1 MKNTV
6 IYGASGGGKKV
17 PETLKNMNIDVDF
30 FVDGNDEKW
39 GTVFEGKEVKSPEE
53 IDKEL
58 HQIIIASELNQEA
71 IEKRLDKLGLLQNVI
86 MKEEIML
93 PYMENIK
100 KRINVNSNIPRNDKR
115 KVFIE
120 LLEGPVNGCG
130 GIVSWSM
137 NVARMLRK
145 NGIEAG
151 IMSSARYTFHE
162 GQEELFI
169 PFETSYDNY
178 WEDVINL
185 VNYFS
190 KNLPCTLILN
200 KQMQM
205 LYAGILL
212 KEMFP
217 DDVKIISV
225 IHNDAI
231 CLYKRSVLTKEYI
244 DKYLAITNPISESL
258 QNIGVSEKHILF
270 HDMPIIDKFFVN
282 HLYSLDESPINV
294 AYAGRVEAQTKRA
307 DLLVKLIEALENRKI
322 QYRFHIAGS
331 GSYEDNIKEFVDK
344 NNLQDKVKMYGY
356 ISRDDVPDFWKDKDV
371 CVVPSD
377 KEGCCLS
384 MMEAMAAGCVPVTTS
399 FSNAKA
405 FITQE
410 KNGYVCDFED
420 VNSMADIIQN
430 LYKERY
436 MVKQLGERASE
447 YIKLHCS
454 QKDYEQFLVTMVS
467 DD

>member
-17 PETLKNMNIDVDF
+17 LETLKNMNIDVDF
-30 FVDGNDEKW
+30 FVDGNEEKW
-39 GTVFEGKEVKSPEE
+39 GTVFEGKEVKAPEE

-71 IEKRLDKLGLLQNVI
+71 IEKRLDKLGLVENVI
-86 MKEEIML
+86 MKEDIML
-93 PYMENIK
+93 PYMEDVKKSIK
-100 KRINVNSNIPRNDKR
+100 VKGDIPRNNKR

-120 LLEGPVNGCG
+120 LLEGTINGCG

-151 IMSSARYTFHE
+151 IMSSARYTFPE

-178 WEDVINL
+178 WEDVVNL
-185 VNYFS
+185 VEYFS
-190 KNLPCTLILN
+190 ENLPCTLILN

-205 LYAGILL
+205 LYAGIIL

-217 DDVKIISV
+217 EDVKIISV
-225 IHNDAI
+225 IHSDAI
-231 CLYKRSVLTKEYI
+231 CLYKRAVLTTEFV
-244 DKYLAITNPISESL
+244 DKYLATTKPINDRL
-258 QNIGVSEKHILF
+258 INMGIDEKQILF
-270 HDMPIIDKFFVN
+270 HDMPINELFFSN
-282 HLYSLDESPINV
+282 HLYTLKELPINIGYV
-294 AYAGRVEAQTKRA
+294 GKLVQQTKRA
-307 DLLVKLIEALENRKI
+307 DLLVKLIEELEKREL

-331 GSYEDNIKEFVDK
+331 GTYEDDIKEFVNK
-344 NNLQDKVKMYGY
+344 HNLQDKVKMYGF
-356 ISRDDVPDFWKDKDV
+356 ILREEIPEFWKDKDV
-371 CVVPSD
+371 CVIVSD
-377 KEGCCLS
+377 KEGSCLS
-384 MMEAMAAGCVPVTTS
+384 MIEAMAAGCVPVTTA
-399 FSNAKA
+399 FSNAKE

-410 KNGYVCDFED
+410 HNGYVCDFED
-420 VNSMADIIQN
+420 VSSMADIMQK

-436 MVKQLGERASE
+436 MVKQLGECASE
-447 YIKLHCS
+447 YIRVNCS
-454 QKDYEQFLVTMVS
+454 QKDYEQFLVTMVT